1 MNKKTNKNQK
11 FILAAIVVIA
21 LAIAIY
27 FIATAIDGDK
37 NTKKE
42 KQQVSLM
49 DKYGNEVTIS
59 QKPEKV
65 ICYSP
70 ELAEILY
77 AIGAGDT
84 LIGRSEY
91 CDYPEE
97 ITKVKA
103 VGDILNINLE
113 SVMEMKPDLVLLS
126 SMASKE
132 LVSSLNSK
140 GITALQLD
148 ADTSAEGVYTYIEA
162 MGKIFD
168 KENKAEE
175 LIKSMKEDIEEI
187 KNKTKSLDKPLVY
200 FVVSA
205 GEYDSGAT
213 GDTFIGELLELA
225 GAENVAK
232 DGTNW
237 MYSIEKL
244 LEKNPDII
252 ICSKL
257 YDTKKLIMQTEGYKD
272 LEAVKNGKI
281 IEVDENIFYRQGP
294 RMTEAILELAK
305 QFHPEAFN

>member
-1 MNKKTNKNQK
+1 MNKRTNKK
-11 FILAAIVVIA
+11 STLLLGTLIVIV
-21 LAIAIY
+21 LAIAGY
-27 FIATAIDGDK
+27 FIATSMNNSMND
-37 NTKKE
+37 E
-42 KQQVSLM
+42 KQQEISLT
-49 DKYGNEVTIS
+49 DKYGNIVNIS
-59 QKPEKV
+59 KAPEKV

-84 LIGRSEY
+84 LIGRSDY

-113 SVMEMKPDLVLLS
+113 SVLEMKPDLVLLS

-132 LVSSLNSK
+132 LVASLNSK

-148 ADTSAEGVYTYIEA
+148 ADTSVEGVYSYIEA

-168 KENKAEE
+168 KNDEAGK
-175 LIKSMKEDIEEI
+175 LIKKMKKDIEEV
-187 KNKTKSLDKPLVY
+187 KNKTKDLDKPLVY
-200 FVVSA
+200 FVVA
-205 GEYDSGAT
+205 VGEYDSGAT

-225 GAENVAK
+225 GAENAAK

-237 MYSIEKL
+237 MYSVERL
-244 LEKNPDII
+244 VEKNPEII

-257 YDTKKLIMQTEGYKD
+257 YDTKNQIIQAEGYKD

-281 IEVDENIFYRQGP
+281 IEIDENIFYRQGP

-305 QFHPEAFN
+305 QFHPEVFK